1 MPTRRGWIAFAAGL
15 GTWVVARLVASR
27 DLHMLAVGL
36 AVLPWLATLLIR
48 WTPTRLEVRRHLS
61 TARASLGSRVDVH
74 LTIENSARTTTS
86 FLLIEDGI
94 PAGLGRPARLVA
106 AGIPP
111 RNSQT
116 LHYSLVCKQRGRYEI
131 GPITIYLTDPFGLS
145 RTRVEA
151 LTRSELI
158 VYPDVED
165 ISAAGLVTQ
174 GAGSGEAAVR
184 HLYRSAAE
192 FYTMREYVEGD
203 DLRRIHW
210 PSVARTGR
218 LMIRQDESTRR
229 SSATLFLDTR
239 QSALGAYGS
248 PGFERAVSVAASLGR
263 ALSIAGFAL
272 HVGMVDKS
280 PTLMTDQ
287 QMLELMAGTSPS
299 RAQTL
304 APSMANL
311 RASSPTDSTLAVVMA
326 PPLAHE
332 VALLSRIGATF
343 GRKIAV
349 FVYPVNPSILSVD
362 AAAEL
367 EGRMTAA
374 RASLSRAGWD
384 VYLVQPEGRLADV
397 WRLKR
402 VGKLL
407 AAGSSS

>member
-15 GTWVVARLVASR
+15 VTWVVARLVASR

-36 AVLPWLATLLIR
+36 VVLPWLATLLIR

-86 FLLIEDGI
+86 FLLIEDGV

-111 RNSQT
+111 RNHQT
-116 LHYSLVCKQRGRYEI
+116 LRYSLVCKQRGRYDI
-131 GPITIYLTDPFGLS
+131 GPVTIYLTDPFGLS

-151 LTRSELI
+151 LARSELV

-263 ALSIAGFAL
+263 ALSVAGFAL

-280 PTLMTDQ
+280 PALMTDQ
-287 QMLELMAGTSPS
+287 QMLELLAGTSPS
-299 RAQTL
+299 RAQAL
-304 APSMANL
+304 APSMSNL
-311 RASSPTDSTLAVVMA
+311 RASSPTDSTLAVVTA
-326 PPLAHE
+326 PPLANE

-349 FVYPVNPSILSVD
+349 FVYPVNPSVLSAD

-367 EGRMTAA
+367 EGRTTAA

-407 AAGSSS
+407 AVVSSS

>member
-1 MPTRRGWIAFAAGL
+1 MPTRRGWTAFAAGL
-15 GTWVVARLVASR
+15 VTWIVARLVASR
-27 DLHMLAVGL
+27 DLHMLAVAL
-36 AVLPWLATLLIR
+36 VALPWLATLLIR
-48 WTPTRLEVRRHLS
+48 WTPTRLEIRRHLS
-61 TARASLGSRVDVH
+61 LARASLGSRVDVH
-74 LTIENSARTTTS
+74 LTIENTGRITTS
-86 FLLIEDGI
+86 FLLLEDAI
-94 PAGLGRPARLVA
+94 PAGLGRPMRLVA

-111 RNSQT
+111 RNHQT
-116 LHYSLVCKQRGRYEI
+116 LHYSLLCKQRGRYDI
-131 GPITIYLTDPFGLS
+131 GPVTIYLTDPFGLA

-151 LTRSELI
+151 PARSELV

-165 ISAAGLVTQ
+165 ISASGLVTQ
-174 GAGSGEAAVR
+174 GAGAGEAAVR

-239 QSALGAYGS
+239 QTALGAYGS

-272 HVGMVDKS
+272 RLGMVDTA
-280 PTLMTDQ
+280 PAVMTEEHL
-287 QMLELMAGTSPS
+287 LEVLAGISPS
-299 RAQTL
+299 RAQSL
-304 APSMANL
+304 AGSMANL
-311 RASSPTDSTLAVVMA
+311 RASSPSDSTLAVVSA
-326 PPLAHE
+326 PPLPIE

-349 FVYPVNPSILSVD
+349 FVYPVNPSSISVD

-367 EGRMTAA
+367 EGRATAA

>member
-15 GTWVVARLVASR
+15 ATWVVARLVASR

-36 AVLPWLATLLIR
+36 VVLPWLATLLIR

-86 FLLIEDGI
+86 FLLIEDGV

-111 RNSQT
+111 RNHQA
-116 LHYSLVCKQRGRYEI
+116 LHYSLVCKQRGRYDI
-131 GPITIYLTDPFGLS
+131 GPVTIYLTDPFGLS

-151 LTRSELI
+151 LTRSELV

-184 HLYRSAAE
+184 HLHRSAAE

-239 QSALGAYGS
+239 QSALGVYGS

-263 ALSIAGFAL
+263 ALSVAGFAL

-280 PTLMTDQ
+280 PMLMTDQ
-287 QMLELMAGTSPS
+287 QMLELLAGTSPS
-299 RAQTL
+299 RTQAL
-304 APSMANL
+304 APSMAHL
-311 RASSPTDSTLAVVMA
+311 RASSPTDSTLAVVTA
-326 PPLAHE
+326 PPLANE

-349 FVYPVNPSILSVD
+349 FVYPVNPSVLSVD

-407 AAGSSS
+407 AVGSSS